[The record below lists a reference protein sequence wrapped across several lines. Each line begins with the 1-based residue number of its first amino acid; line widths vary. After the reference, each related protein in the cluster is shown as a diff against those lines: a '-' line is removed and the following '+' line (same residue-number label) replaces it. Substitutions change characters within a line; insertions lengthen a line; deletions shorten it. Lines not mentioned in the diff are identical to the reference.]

1 MNNKIYVDN
10 SEFMELLDELTTQ
23 ITEMNYGADT
33 YEERKIFEGSYETL
47 LSSEAQDFYN
57 EKYDEFEGLLNR
69 FKIHSNNDI
78 LSKYTCDSCGD
89 RTESVCFDE
98 DKDINE
104 CMDCM

>member
-1 MNNKIYVDN
+1 MTDKIYVDN

-78 LSKYTCDSCGD
+78 
-89 RTESVCFDE
+89 
-98 DKDINE
+98 NQ
-104 CMDCM
+104 

>member
-1 MNNKIYVDN
+1 MTDKIYVDN
-10 SEFMELLDELTTQ
+10 SEFMELLD
-23 ITEMNYGADT
+23 
-33 YEERKIFEGSYETL
+33 
-47 LSSEAQDFYN
+47 
-57 EKYDEFEGLLNR
+57 EGLLNR

>member
-10 SEFMELLDELTTQ
+10 SEFMELLDEITTQ

-78 LSKYTCDSCGD
+78 
-89 RTESVCFDE
+89 
-98 DKDINE
+98 NE
-104 CMDCM
+104 GK

>member
-78 LSKYTCDSCGD
+78 
-89 RTESVCFDE
+89 
-98 DKDINE
+98 NE
-104 CMDCM
+104 GK

>member
-78 LSKYTCDSCGD
+78 
-89 RTESVCFDE
+89 
-98 DKDINE
+98 NQ
-104 CMDCM
+104 